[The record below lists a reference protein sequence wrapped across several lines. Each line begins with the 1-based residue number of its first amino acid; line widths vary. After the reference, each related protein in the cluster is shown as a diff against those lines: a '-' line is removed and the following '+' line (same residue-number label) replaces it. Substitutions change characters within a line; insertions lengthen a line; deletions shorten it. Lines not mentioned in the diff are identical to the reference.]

1 MPNETALYQLIQIR
15 LGRDLGDYIAT
26 ARTEGRSLRRIAADL
41 HAVTGHSVTYEAIRQ
56 WEQRTEAGAA

>member
-1 MPNETALYQLIQIR
+1 MRQTALYQLIQVR

-41 HAVTGHSVTYEAIRQ
+41 HAVTGQPVTYEAIRQ
-56 WEQRTEAGAA
+56 WEQRAETGTAA